1 MFRLLFPI
9 SFSLWLF
16 ILGSLFAPEHSKA
29 KYAHIVIDAETGRT
43 LHSLNARTRNY
54 PASLTKIMTLYMTFD
69 ALSDGTMSLGQKLPV
84 SRISQGRSPSKLGL
98 RRGERISV
106 NDAIKALVVKS
117 ANDAATVLAEA
128 LGGTERKFAIMMTR
142 RARALGMKNTIF
154 KNASGLPHRRQLST
168 AEDMA
173 ILARSM
179 LYQHRKMYH
188 YFSHATFTYRGR
200 TYRSH
205 NQLMKRY
212 EGMDGIK
219 TGYIRA
225 SGFNLVASAKRNG
238 QRVIAVVFGGKT
250 AKLRDRQMERLLN
263 RGFAKLNKLVIASNK
278 EKSVVDNPSHKIGTR
293 KAQKKPRSGKIVL
306 KRTGKSKDKTVLLG
320 PTSEQIQSWAIQVG
334 AFNRFGSAYTA
345 IKRAERALPSLWGS
359 EVRIVRQKSKFRRGL
374 SIYKA
379 RLLISTASKARNSCK
394 ALKRRKIDCMVVW
407 MGPESGV

>member
-29 KYAHIVIDAETGRT
+29 KYAHIVIDAESGRT

-69 ALSDGTMSLGQKLPV
+69 ALRDGTISLGQKLPV

-142 RARALGMKNTIF
+142 RARTLGMKNTIF

-250 AKLRDRQMERLLN
+250 AKLRDRQVERLLN
-263 RGFAKLNKLVIASNK
+263 RGFAKLNKLVIAS
-278 EKSVVDNPSHKIGTR
+278 EQR
-293 KAQKKPRSGKIVL
+293 KFFL
-306 KRTGKSKDKTVLLG
+306 
-320 PTSEQIQSWAIQVG
+320 
-334 AFNRFGSAYTA
+334 
-345 IKRAERALPSLWGS
+345 
-359 EVRIVRQKSKFRRGL
+359 
-374 SIYKA
+374 
-379 RLLISTASKARNSCK
+379 
-394 ALKRRKIDCMVVW
+394 
-407 MGPESGV
+407 